1 MAEENTIN
9 NIYANFLGEP
19 GNRKFYIL
27 FEKNNE
33 ITVLWV
39 EKDQLISLGRACS
52 KLLADNVKEIEKI
65 PEKNL
70 YSEITF
76 PEIAGMELTILRIG
90 VDFSVPNNRIVMIFD
105 DQESIENGASP
116 KVRIE
121 IEKKLAS
128 HFVNLTRELQTSG
141 RPTCPLCHKVL
152 DENGKCN
159 FCPKSNG
166 HSKDVDIPKL
176 L

>member
-1 MAEENTIN
+1 
-9 NIYANFLGEP
+9 
-19 GNRKFYIL
+19 
-27 FEKNNE
+27 
-33 ITVLWV
+33 
-39 EKDQLISLGRACS
+39 
-52 KLLADNVKEIEKI
+52 
-65 PEKNL
+65 
-70 YSEITF
+70 
-76 PEIAGMELTILRIG
+76 
-90 VDFSVPNNRIVMIFD
+90 MIFD

-128 HFVNLTRELQTSG
+128 HFVNITRDLQVSG

-166 HSKDVDIPKL
+166 HSKDADIPKL

>member
-9 NIYANFLGEP
+9 NIYANFLGEA

-33 ITVLWV
+33 ITLLWV

-52 KLLADNVKEIEKI
+52 KLLADNV
-65 PEKNL
+65 
-70 YSEITF
+70 YSEIAF
-76 PEIAGMELTILRIG
+76 PEIPEMELTILRIG

-128 HFVNLTRELQTSG
+128 HFVNITRDLQVSG
-141 RPTCPLCHKVL
+141 RPSCPLCHKVL

-166 HSKDVDIPKL
+166 HSKDADIPKL

>member
-1 MAEENTIN
+1 MTEENTIN

-27 FEKNNE
+27 FKKNTG
-33 ITVLWV
+33 IAVLWV

-65 PEKNL
+65 SNKNL
-70 YSEITF
+70 YDEIAF
-76 PEIAGMELTILRIG
+76 PEIPEFELTIIRIG
-90 VDFSVPNNRIVMIFD
+90 VDFSVPKDKIIMIFD

-121 IEKKLAS
+121 VEKKLAS
-128 HFVNLTRELQTSG
+128 HFVNITRELQASG
-141 RPTCPLCHKVL
+141 RPKCPLCHKVL
-152 DENGKCN
+152 DENGKCIL
-159 FCPKSNG
+159 CPKSNG
-166 HSKDVDIPKL
+166 HSKDADIPKL
-176 L
+176 M